1 MKQVVAIAASVMVF
15 AACQDTNQN
24 DERIATDRTETETGS
39 QRYVDPNTGA
49 PVDLYYDTD
58 KKVTYNRKNDKPVEF
73 YVNTNTGDT
82 VYGKGR
88 YVVNGYLIREDDG
101 SFSLNDKKVEFD
113 GDELKIKGENSKLK
127 VDGDEMKYKEG
138 DLKIKQDGDEVK
150 IKDGDY
156 KEKRDGDEVKIKDG
170 DKKIKKEKGEP
181 TKVKEDN

>member
-1 MKQVVAIAASVMVF
+1 MKQIVAIAASVMVF

-24 DERIATDRTETETGS
+24 QEPIATDKTETGS

-49 PVDLYYDTD
+49 PVDLYYNTSE
-58 KKVTYNRKNDKPVEF
+58 KVTYNRENDKPVEF

-88 YVVNGYLIREDDG
+88 FIVNGYLIREEDG
-101 SFSLNDKKVEFD
+101 SYSLDDKKVEID

-127 VDGDEMKYKEG
+127 IDGDEMKYKEG
-138 DLKIKQDGDEVK
+138 D
-150 IKDGDY
+150 Y
-156 KEKRDGDEVKIKDG
+156 KVKRDGDELKIKDG
-170 DKKIKKEKGEP
+170 DKKIKKEEGKP